1 MKKATLLFC
10 FLLSLGVFATDGKAS
25 ESKGIKY
32 KKGKKLNFES
42 LLIEGEQKKP
52 EMSVVTG
59 NVGEKDLGLLKLR
72 KNFNDYMANSSG
84 EKIQ

>member
-1 MKKATLLFC
+1 MKKATLLIA
-10 FLLSLGVFATDGKAS
+10 LTLSFTALCADKKA
-25 ESKGIKY
+25 KVKY

-72 KNFNDYMANSSG
+72 TNFNDYMANSSG
-84 EKIQ
+84 EKIK

>member
-1 MKKATLLFC
+1 MKKTILLIC
-10 FLLSLGVFATDGKAS
+10 FLLSLNTLAT
-25 ESKGIKY
+25 ESKPKVKY

-72 KNFNDYMANSSG
+72 SNFNDYMANSTG
-84 EKIQ
+84 EKIK

>member
-1 MKKATLLFC
+1 MKVFLFISL
-10 FLLSLGVFATDGKAS
+10 FALSTNAFTKDGKA
-25 ESKGIKY
+25 KIKY

-59 NVGEKDLGLLKLR
+59 NIGEKDLGLLKLR
-72 KNFNDYMANSSG
+72 ENFNDYMANDSG

>member
-1 MKKATLLFC
+1 MKKATLVFC
-10 FLLSLGVFATDGKAS
+10 FLLSLNGFAKEGK
-25 ESKGIKY
+25 SKVKY

-84 EKIQ
+84 EKIK

>member
-1 MKKATLLFC
+1 MKKAIVLFC
-10 FLLSLGVFATDGKAS
+10 FLLSLNTFATEGKS
-25 ESKGIKY
+25 SVKY

-84 EKIQ
+84 EKIK

>member
-1 MKKATLLFC
+1 MKKAIVLISLC
-10 FLLSLGVFATDGKAS
+10 LSFGAIAKD
-25 ESKGIKY
+25 SKPKVKY

-72 KNFNDYMANSSG
+72 QNFNDYMANSSG
-84 EKIQ
+84 EKIK

>member
-1 MKKATLLFC
+1 MKKWIFS
-10 FLLSLGVFATDGKAS
+10 SLILMLVAVNANAKDKVTV
-25 ESKGIKY
+25 KY
-32 KKGKKLNFES
+32 KKGKKINFES

-59 NVGEKDLGLLKLR
+59 NIGEKDLGLLKLR
-72 KNFNDYMANSSG
+72 KNFNDYMANDAG

>member
-1 MKKATLLFC
+1 MKASLVICLLA
-10 FLLSLGVFATDGKAS
+10 LSVCGYAKDGKP
-25 ESKGIKY
+25 KVKY

-52 EMSVVTG
+52 EISVVTG

-72 KNFNDYMANSSG
+72 KNFNDYMANDSG

>member
-1 MKKATLLFC
+1 MKKAIFVFC
-10 FLLSLGVFATDGKAS
+10 FLLSINGFAIDGK
-25 ESKGIKY
+25 SKVKY
-32 KKGKKLNFES
+32 KKGKKINFES

-84 EKIQ
+84 EKIK

>member
-10 FLLSLGVFATDGKAS
+10 FLLSLNGIAKEGK
-25 ESKGIKY
+25 SKVKY

-84 EKIQ
+84 EKIK

>member
-1 MKKATLLFC
+1 MKASLVI
-10 FLLSLGVFATDGKAS
+10 FLLTLSTISFAKDGKA
-25 ESKGIKY
+25 KVKY

-72 KNFNDYMANSSG
+72 KNFNDYMANDSG

>member
-1 MKKATLLFC
+1 MKKTTLMFC
-10 FLLSLGVFATDGKAS
+10 FLLALIGSTQDGKAV
-25 ESKGIKY
+25 EKKGVKY

-72 KNFNDYMANSSG
+72 SNFNDYMANSSG
-84 EKIQ
+84 EKIK